1 MILTGPEIEAM
12 RNAGQIVIEP
22 YDANYLEPNSYG
34 FHLGEKLL
42 QIDDEVV
49 DPMVSASTTEITI
62 PEVGYV
68 LKPRTFYLG
77 HTVERIGGV
86 RFSAELFANHSTAS
100 MGMWVQT
107 SAPLGHVGAVIN
119 WTLEICTTQAV
130 RVYPR
135 MRLGKICFW
144 QNFGRID
151 KYEGRYTGSQ
161 SVVAS
166 KSFLDQ
172 S

>member
-1 MILTGPEIEAM
+1 MILTGSEIEAM
-12 RNAGQIVIEP
+12 RNAGQIVVEP
-22 YDANYLEPNSYG
+22 YDSQYLEPNSYG

-42 QIDDEVV
+42 KLGDDVV
-49 DPMVSASTTEITI
+49 DPMNPASTTEIMI
-62 PEVGYV
+62 PEDGFV
-68 LKPRTFYLG
+68 LEPRAFYLG
-77 HTVERIGGV
+77 YTFERIGGV
-86 RFSAELFANHSTAS
+86 RFSAELFANHSTAA

-144 QNFGRID
+144 QNYGHID
-151 KYEGRYTGSQ
+151 KYEGRYTGSL

-166 KSFLDQ
+166 KSFLDC